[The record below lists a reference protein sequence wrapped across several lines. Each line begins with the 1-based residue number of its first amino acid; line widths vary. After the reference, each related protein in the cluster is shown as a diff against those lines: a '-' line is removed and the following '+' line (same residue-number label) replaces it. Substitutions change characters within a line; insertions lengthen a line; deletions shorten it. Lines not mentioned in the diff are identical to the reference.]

1 MLSGPDSGFVTI
13 NFVVSLQNLL
23 AVRLIVSVMLSVVFG
38 LIMQRF
44 IVYLKSL
51 TVEFLLTLRVTN
63 KIPKTA
69 IAISKK
75 EKPVVM
81 VPKA

>member
-1 MLSGPDSGFVTI
+1 
-13 NFVVSLQNLL
+13 
-23 AVRLIVSVMLSVVFG
+23 MLSVVFG